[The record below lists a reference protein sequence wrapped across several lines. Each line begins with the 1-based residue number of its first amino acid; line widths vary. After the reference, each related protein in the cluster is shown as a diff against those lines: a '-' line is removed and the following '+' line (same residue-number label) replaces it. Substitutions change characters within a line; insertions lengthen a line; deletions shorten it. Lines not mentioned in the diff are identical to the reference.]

1 MAVTENRVADFR
13 NEESHDEVIS
23 EHVPVSKEGL
33 RYYEATPENNAH
45 DKDVDA
51 VENHFKSFFH
61 SYKSFL

>member
-33 RYYEATPENNAH
+33 RYCEATPENNAH

-51 VENHFKSFFH
+51 VENHF
-61 SYKSFL
+61 